1 MTYKSI
7 TVYSTVVCPY
17 CKMEKQWLE
26 KHDIKYK
33 NIFVDEDDDAAS
45 EMIKK
50 SKQMGVPVTVIVPEK
65 GKEKVIVGFDKPELA
80 KVLGIKE

>member
-50 SKQMGVPVTVIVPEK
+50 SKQMGVPVTVIVQEK